1 MLKLNID
8 IVFDLGICINTLDT
22 QFMDTYY
29 HP

>member
-8 IVFDLGICINTLDT
+8 IVFDLGIYINTIDT
-22 QFMDTYY
+22 QFMDTRY